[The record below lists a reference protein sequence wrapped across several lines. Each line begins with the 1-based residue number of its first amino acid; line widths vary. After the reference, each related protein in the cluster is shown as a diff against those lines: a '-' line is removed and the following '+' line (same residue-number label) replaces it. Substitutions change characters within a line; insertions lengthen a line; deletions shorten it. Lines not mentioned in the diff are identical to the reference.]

1 MTLGPLGRWD
11 IEIHLLEP
19 NRRGASRCT
28 KAFRE
33 MREGLLKIED
43 VRGIPSLVWKSDDVT
58 ALDRRKSWHCAVNA
72 VFALGQM
79 VLLYA

>member
-1 MTLGPLGRWD
+1 
-11 IEIHLLEP
+11 
-19 NRRGASRCT
+19 
-28 KAFRE
+28 